1 MNYIKDHIRDHI
13 TDEQMIGYI
22 HHTLTDAQREAF
34 DQHLSACPACR
45 ARLDGR
51 QATADRLRNDLRG
64 ELQAVAPPPTMTFDA
79 IAPRLK
85 RRRFGAWL
93 RLSPQLL
100 PGLATVAG
108 LVLVLLT
115 WALSVQTLAWP
126 RLTIDAPIDAP
137 YPALAC
143 LLFAVPVAA
152 NYKEQSLL
160 QRRSL
165 IGPLAFLLWLG
176 TAAIGLYEIF
186 VVREIFFQLFA
197 RFSQDYWLAV
207 ALGAW
212 GVMVLAAVWI
222 AAFVGGG
229 EYHYRHLGT
238 RASWRL
244 FGWTIGI
251 ELTILLVAF
260 LI

>member
-22 HHTLTDAQREAF
+22 HHTLTDAEREAF

-45 ARLDGR
+45 ARLEEH
-51 QATADRLRNDLRG
+51 QATADRLRADLRG
-64 ELQAVAPPPTMTFDA
+64 DLREVTPPSTMNFAAVAP
-79 IAPRLK
+79 RLIGK
-85 RRRFGAWL
+85 PSAW
-93 RLSPQLL
+93 RHQLL

-108 LVLVLLT
+108 LILVLLT
-115 WALSVQTLAWP
+115 WMLSVQTLAWP
-126 RLTIDAPIDAP
+126 RLTIAAPIDAP

-143 LLFAVPVAA
+143 LLFIIPVAA

-160 QRRSL
+160 QRRAF

-176 TAAIGLYEIF
+176 TAALGLYEIF
-186 VVREIFFQLFA
+186 VIREIFFQLFA
-197 RFSQDYWLAV
+197 RFSQNYRLAL
-207 ALGAW
+207 ALGNW
-212 GVMVLAAVWI
+212 GVMALAAVWI

-229 EYHYRHLGT
+229 EYHYRRLGT

-251 ELTILLVAF
+251 ELAILLVAF

>member
-1 MNYIKDHIRDHI
+1 MNHLREHL
-13 TDEQMIGYI
+13 TDTQVIGYI

-45 ARLDGR
+45 ARLEEH
-51 QATADRLRNDLRG
+51 QATADRLRADLRG
-64 ELQAVAPPPTMTFDA
+64 ELQEIAPPPTMTFAA

-85 RRRFGAWL
+85 RRRRGGWL
-93 RLSPQLL
+93 RIESQFF

-115 WALSVQTLAWP
+115 WTLSIQTLAGP
-126 RLTIDAPIDAP
+126 RLTIAAPIDAP

-143 LLFAVPVAA
+143 LLFVVPVVA

-160 QRRSL
+160 QRRAF

-176 TAAIGLYEIF
+176 TAALGLYEIF
-186 VVREIFFQLFA
+186 VIREIFFQIFA
-197 RFSQDYWLAV
+197 RCSQNYGLAL
-207 ALGAW
+207 ALGNW
-212 GVMVLAAVWI
+212 GVMLLAAVWI
-222 AAFVGGG
+222 AAFIGGG
-229 EYHYRHLGT
+229 EYHYRRLGT
-238 RASWRL
+238 RASWSL

-251 ELTILLVAF
+251 ELAILLIAF

>member
-1 MNYIKDHIRDHI
+1 MNHSREHI

-22 HHTLTDAQREAF
+22 HHTLTDAEREAF

-45 ARLDGR
+45 ARLDRR
-51 QATADRLRNDLRG
+51 QATADCLRANLRG
-64 ELQAVAPPPTMTFDA
+64 ELQAVAPPPTMAFGA
-79 IAPRLK
+79 IAPQLK
-85 RRRFGAWL
+85 RRRLKAWP
-93 RLSPQLL
+93 RLEPQLL

-108 LVLVLLT
+108 LVLVLRT
-115 WALSVQTLAWP
+115 WMLSVQTLAWP

-143 LLFAVPVAA
+143 LLFGIPVAA

-165 IGPLAFLLWLG
+165 IGPLTFLLWLG

-186 VVREIFFQLFA
+186 VVREIFFQFFA
-197 RFSQDYWLAV
+197 RFSQNYELAI

-212 GVMVLAAVWI
+212 GVMALAAVWI

-229 EYHYRHLGT
+229 EYHYRRLGT

-251 ELTILLVAF
+251 ELTILLVAS